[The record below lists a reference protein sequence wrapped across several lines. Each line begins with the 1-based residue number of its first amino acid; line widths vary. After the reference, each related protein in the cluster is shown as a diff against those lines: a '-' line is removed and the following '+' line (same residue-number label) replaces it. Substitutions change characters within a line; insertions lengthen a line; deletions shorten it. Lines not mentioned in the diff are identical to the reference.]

1 MTNPRIVVTGVGVKT
16 PAGLDLD
23 SFWTC
28 LRLGRSTAA
37 PIRRF
42 DASAIS
48 VRIACEVPE
57 AFDPVSVFGPK
68 DVRRADRFAQ
78 LGVAAAEDAIA
89 SAGDLDADP
98 ARCAVIAGT
107 GVGGLDTLLDNF
119 DLYERKGPDRIS
131 PFVVPMLMPNA
142 TAGLIGMRHGFTGV
156 NLCVATACASGAQA
170 IGEGLRLFRDGGVD
184 VAVAG
189 GTEAPIMPLAVAAFA
204 RMGALSKRNDDPARA
219 SRPFD
224 VDRDGFVLGEGA
236 AFVVLETFERAQAR
250 GAPIHGEVLGYGRNS
265 DAHHITAPSPGG
277 EGAAACM
284 RLALDDAD
292 LSPDA
297 IGHINAH
304 GTSTPLNDVA
314 EAEAIGKVFGDTPPP
329 VTSTKGVTGHCIGAA
344 GAIEA
349 VAALLT
355 ARHGVI
361 PPTANLENL
370 DPDIPLDVVSG
381 SERAIGPAIA
391 LSNSFAFGGHN
402 VTLIVGPPP
411 A

>member
-1 MTNPRIVVTGVGVKT
+1 MTPSRVVVTGLGVKAPPGIDVDT
-16 PAGLDLD
+16 FWSALRSGQSVAG
-23 SFWTC
+23 
-28 LRLGRSTAA
+28 
-37 PIRRF
+37 PITRF
-42 DASAIS
+42 DASLLT
-48 VRIACEVPE
+48 VQFACEVPA
-57 AFDPVSVFGPK
+57 AFDPVAVFGPK
-68 DVRRADRFAQ
+68 EARRADRVAQ

-107 GVGGLDTLLDNF
+107 GVGGLDTLLENF
-119 DLYERKGPDRIS
+119 TLYTEKGPDRIS
-131 PFVVPMLMPNA
+131 PFCVPMLMPNA

-170 IGEGLRLFRDGGVD
+170 IGEGLRLFRDGEVD
-184 VAVAG
+184 VVVAG
-189 GTEAPIMPLAVAAFA
+189 GTEAPIMPMAVAAFA

-224 VDRDGFVLGEGA
+224 VDRDGFVLAEGA
-236 AFVVLETFERAQAR
+236 AFVVLEKFERAQAR
-250 GAPIHGEVLGYGRNS
+250 GAPMHGELLGYGRNS

-329 VTSTKGVTGHCIGAA
+329 VTSTKGVTGHCIGAT

-349 VAALLT
+349 VASILA
-355 ARHGVI
+355 ARDGVI

-381 SERAIGPAIA
+381 SERVIGPAIA